1 MNSTLHN
8 KVKVYNLT
16 SGKSLP
22 EWIQERKKNK
32 QKLSGEARIE
42 LLNDF
47 EFPHFTRCLFRTA
60 NGTNIFAAGDYP
72 PRLKCFDVTQLSVK
86 YSFNADM
93 PILSGVP
100 LSSDFK
106 KFALRGEG
114 RTLTV
119 HHSAAIVDRL
129 RVPHTQRCLT
139 YHENTCDLLSGGNSA
154 EIHRFSLDTGA
165 FIDPFTTTS
174 DEGVNSVEVFPRHGL
189 VLAACENGVLEA
201 WDPRAATRAGITN
214 VGCLDSSSIHGLGSS
229 APAAGESCAVTHVS
243 IDDGESGL
251 HFACGTSTG
260 QVALFDIR
268 LNKPLLVKDH
278 MNSLPIV
285 KTYFFRGKSNVG
297 GERTHIISSDTRS
310 IKVWNRQS
318 GANFTTLESPGV
330 DVYDF
335 IVLKAQHNIAYPF
348 ESDDSGIICMACD
361 TPKVQVQ
368 FVPQLGIAPNW
379 ASFLDGITE
388 ELEDK
393 DTTVVFDDFKF
404 ITKEEMD
411 KLGIKGTDVEGGK
424 VRPAM
429 HGCYIE
435 SRLYREL
442 KAVVDPA
449 AFNRFTQEN
458 AKMKNK
464 QRQENRISHF
474 VKTDAAKELA
484 SDSRFASRVQ
494 QDPAFAVDTNN
505 SEYAKLRAKIEE
517 KKYKSAERQRR
528 HDDEHFNVVVRD
540 EAADGGGDLGP
551 VGFGDDD
558 EAAATGNGSAK
569 FVDGAR
575 NLLKGMMG
583 NAAAA
588 GAKRARSSGA
598 EALEAG
604 MAGTTGELN
613 KSAMSQPQR
622 SVRMEEAKTGTKYN
636 VTAKQSHIVRKEEKA
651 KKMTLE
657 QRMALKNKSK

>member
-32 QKLSGEARIE
+32 QKLSGEGRIE

-72 PRLKCFDVTQLSVK
+72 PRLKCFDVTQLSIK

-93 PILSGVP
+93 PIMSGVS

-119 HHSAAIVDRL
+119 HHSAAVVDRL

-139 YHENTCDLLSGGNSA
+139 YHENNCDLLSGGNSA
-154 EIHRFSLDTGA
+154 DIHRFNLDSGA
-165 FIDPFTTTS
+165 FIDPFTTS
-174 DEGVNSVEVFPRHGL
+174 SEEGVNSIEVFPRHGL
-189 VLAACENGVLEA
+189 VLAACENGVVEA
-201 WDPRAATRAGITN
+201 WDPRGASRAGVTN
-214 VGCLDSSSIHGLGSS
+214 IGCLNASSVHGLTGTN
-229 APAAGESCAVTHVS
+229 PAAGEGCAVTHVS
-243 IDDGESGL
+243 VDDGESGL

-260 QVALFDIR
+260 QVALYDIR

-285 KTYFFRGKSNVG
+285 KTYFFRGKSNIG
-297 GERTHIISSDTRS
+297 GERTHIISADTRS
-310 IKVWNRQS
+310 IKVWNRQT

-348 ESDDSGIICMACD
+348 ESDDSGVICMACD

-393 DTTVVFDDFKF
+393 DTTVVFDDYKF
-404 ITKEEMD
+404 IPKDEMD

-449 AFNRFTQEN
+449 AFNRQQQEN
-458 AKMKNK
+458 AKNK
-464 QRQENRISHF
+464 SKLRQENRISHF
-474 VKTDAAKELA
+474 IKSDPTKDAATGGG
-484 SDSRFASRVQ
+484 DSRFAARVQ

-505 SEYAKLRAKIEE
+505 SEYSKLRAKIEE
-517 KKYKSAERQRR
+517 KKMKGAEKQKKHDEAHFRVVARDEEYTGAVGYGN
-528 HDDEHFNVVVRD
+528 DDET
-540 EAADGGGDLGP
+540 DGRGAGG
-551 VGFGDDD
+551 
-558 EAAATGNGSAK
+558 T

-575 NLLKGMMG
+575 NMLKGMIG
-583 NAAAA
+583 QGSNL
-588 GAKRARSSGA
+588 GAKRVRAPSSADAGVAGA
-598 EALEAG
+598 G
-604 MAGTTGELN
+604 GELH
-613 KSAMSQPQR
+613 KSAMQGGGAGAGGR
-622 SVRMEEAKTGTKYN
+622 TVRMEEAKPGAKYN
-636 VTAKQSHIVRKEEKA
+636 VTAKQSHAVRKQDKV

-657 QRMALKNKSK
+657 QRLALRSKK